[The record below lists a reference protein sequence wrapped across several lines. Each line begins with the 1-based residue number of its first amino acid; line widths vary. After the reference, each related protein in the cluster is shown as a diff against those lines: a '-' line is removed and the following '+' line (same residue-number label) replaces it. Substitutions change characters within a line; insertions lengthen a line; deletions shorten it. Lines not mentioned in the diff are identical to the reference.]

1 MAHMKAS
8 NSRATSVTTTCT
20 GFPLAASWR
29 YRFVSRSCAFQRF
42 VERQPIGV
50 ENGICVVLQD
60 GLMRWQFKFLSAE
73 PTIIDRPPLLD
84 SGKDAA
90 MPEEESLKLLAS
102 D

>member
-8 NSRATSVTTTCT
+8 NSRATFVTTTCT

-42 VERQPIGV
+42 VERQPI
-50 ENGICVVLQD
+50 
-60 GLMRWQFKFLSAE
+60 
-73 PTIIDRPPLLD
+73 D